1 MMFYY
6 VVLYATGYFN
16 IDISWV
22 FSYGYINATIFVFNC
37 FLPKNTAYIQQK
49 ISMYKLRSYL
59 IASSAVIRIEC
70 AAIDIYPQLTR
81 TLPSKSVAS
90 L

>member
-49 ISMYKLRSYL
+49 NKY
-59 IASSAVIRIEC
+59 V
-70 AAIDIYPQLTR
+70 
-81 TLPSKSVAS
+81 
-90 L
+90 